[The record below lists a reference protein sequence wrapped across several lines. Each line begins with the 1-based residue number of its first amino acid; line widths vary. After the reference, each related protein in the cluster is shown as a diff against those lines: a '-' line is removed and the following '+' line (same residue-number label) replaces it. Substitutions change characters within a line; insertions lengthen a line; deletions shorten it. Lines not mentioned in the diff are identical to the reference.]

1 MSAMDARIDHI
12 VFWVDDPQRSVAFY
26 EQVLSAPGERV
37 AEFIAGYAPFPSVRI
52 SAETI
57 IDLMP
62 RAMASAVDAMTDAD
76 SSAGHRVNHLCLA
89 MSAAEYAALS
99 ERLEERG
106 IARSGRTRQSFG
118 ARGPAAESF
127 YFADLDGNVL
137 EARYY
142 A

>member
-1 MSAMDARIDHI
+1 MDARIDHI

-37 AEFIAGYAPFPSVRI
+37 AEFIAGDAPFPSVRI

-62 RAMASAVDAMTDAD
+62 RAMAAAVDAVTGAD

-89 MSAAEYAALS
+89 MSAADYAALS
-99 ERLEERG
+99 ARLEERG
-106 IARSGRTRQSFG
+106 IARSGQTRQSFG